1 MATNYTSSAKPR
13 AEKMGDVLDAL
24 SSGIA
29 KTAANEPKFEPQHL
43 AREVPAEP
51 TRQLLTEQARA
62 LCETHPTGLWRAR
75 CCVAA
80 DGQARLEAFALE
92 ASPESVQ
99 LVWAREPFA
108 AAHSE
113 WVRHKTT
120 RRAHYDA
127 ATVQAP
133 GVFDTLLYNAE
144 GEITECVRGNIAALI
159 DGQWLTPALHCGL
172 LPGVGRALALRE
184 GRVQEAVI
192 RREDAHRVQAW
203 AFLNSL
209 RGWLPATV
217 HSPAGFHEHVI

>member
-1 MATNYTSSAKPR
+1 
-13 AEKMGDVLDAL
+13 
-24 SSGIA
+24 
-29 KTAANEPKFEPQHL
+29 
-43 AREVPAEP
+43 
-51 TRQLLTEQARA
+51 
-62 LCETHPTGLWRAR
+62 
-75 CCVAA
+75 
-80 DGQARLEAFALE
+80 LEAYALE

-99 LVWAREPFA
+99 LVWAHEPFA

-120 RRAHYDA
+120 RRAHYEA
-127 ATVQAP
+127 ATVHAP

-184 GRVQEAVI
+184 GRVKEAVI

-203 AFLNSL
+203 AYVNSL
-209 RGWLPATV
+209 RGWLPATLSGPAAPESLV
-217 HSPAGFHEHVI
+217 VPPAGSRGSRG